1 METID
6 IKTVSWQ
13 ADRSALEDVRV
24 IVFVQEQQVPVD
36 IEMDDRD
43 ALCIHVL
50 ARDKRGPVGT
60 GRIDIEKH
68 GKIGRVA
75 VLPEYR
81 EQGMGKALMVALEA
95 IAQQAGLAQVW
106 VNAQVSAQG
115 FYEKQGYLAEGE
127 TFLEADIVHCRMTK
141 ALGKHLQNS

>member
-1 METID
+1 MQTID
-6 IKTVSWQ
+6 IKTASWQ
-13 ADRSALEDVRV
+13 ADHLVLEKVRV
-24 IVFVQEQQVPVD
+24 VVFVQEQNVPVD

-43 ALCIHVL
+43 AFCVHVL
-50 ARDKRGPVGT
+50 ARHRRRPVGT

-81 EQGMGKALMVALEA
+81 AQGMGKALMVALEA
-95 IAQQAGLAQVW
+95 IAEQAGLMQVW

-115 FYEKQGYLAEGE
+115 FYEKQGYAAEGE
-127 TFLEADIVHCRMTK
+127 TFLEADIVHCRMIK
-141 ALGKHLQNS
+141 PLGKHLQNS